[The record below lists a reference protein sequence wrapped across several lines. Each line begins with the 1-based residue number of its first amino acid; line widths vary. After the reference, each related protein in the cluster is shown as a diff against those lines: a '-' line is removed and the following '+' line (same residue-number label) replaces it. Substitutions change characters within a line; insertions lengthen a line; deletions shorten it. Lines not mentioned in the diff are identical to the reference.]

1 MAGDCNM
8 VLVLVVVLMVVDNAR
23 AEVAKILVALWT
35 QGVGFALVGGISAS
49 GGIEWGCTCVEL
61 SK

>member
-1 MAGDCNM
+1 M